1 MIKRRLLTC
10 MLILTSISCLAQ
22 FDNSNSLV
30 RKMLLEYEMDSKGY
44 YHKKEGALVR
54 DAVNASL
61 DANVRTPEIQVEG
74 GAKYGTKEV
83 GEWIVNYIKN
93 A

>member
-1 MIKRRLLTC
+1 
-10 MLILTSISCLAQ
+10 
-22 FDNSNSLV
+22 
-30 RKMLLEYEMDSKGY
+30 MLLEHFGLD
-44 YHKKEGALVR
+44 KEGALVR
-54 DAVNASL
+54 EAVNASL

-74 GAKYGTKEV
+74 GKKYGTREV